1 MQDKL
6 SKIIEG
12 ALMSYSKPLNINNI
26 KSLFEK
32 GAEPDA
38 KQIKQAISQ
47 LQEYYTDRGVELV
60 CVASG
65 WRFQV
70 PDELSVWIGRL
81 WEEKPPRYSRA
92 LLETLALIAYRQPIT
107 RGEIEDVRGVAVSS
121 NIIRTLLE
129 REWVRVLGH
138 KEVPGRPAMYG
149 TTKIFLDDFNLKNL
163 DELPS
168 LMALKDLGYADTE
181 EVPVDLPKISKTEN
195 NNNLSN
201 LH

>member
-6 SKIIEG
+6 IKIIEG
-12 ALMSYSKPLNINNI
+12 ALMSYSNPLNIKNI

-32 GAEPDA
+32 GAEPDT
-38 KQIKQAISQ
+38 KQIKKAISDLKQ
-47 LQEYYTDRGVELV
+47 HYTNRGVELV
-60 CVASG
+60 EVASG

-70 PDELSVWIGRL
+70 PDELSTWVGRL

-121 NIIRTLLE
+121 NIVRTLLE
-129 REWVRVLGH
+129 REWIRVLGH

-149 TTKIFLDDFNLKNL
+149 TTKTFLDDFSLKNL

-168 LMALKDLGYADTE
+168 LMELKDLGYSDKE
-181 EVPVDLPKISKTEN
+181 ETPIETKQLNKTN
-195 NNNLSN
+195 NNNHLNN